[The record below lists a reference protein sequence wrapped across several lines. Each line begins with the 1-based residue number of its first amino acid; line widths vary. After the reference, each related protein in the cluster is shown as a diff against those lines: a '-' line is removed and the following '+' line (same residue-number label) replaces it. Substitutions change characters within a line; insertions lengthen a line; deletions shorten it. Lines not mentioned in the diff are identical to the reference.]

1 MAPRGRPPKPVE
13 QLKRTGTYRKDRHQ
27 QRTTTMTVGS
37 PDLSVIEGLD
47 ALAIFHTTLSAG
59 WPWFVDTDSAA
70 VVMLREAL
78 EERAEIRAM
87 YPAGSKERRGIDEQ
101 IGRQLSALGFDP
113 ASRARLG
120 LAEVKAASKLDEIR
134 QRRAAAGLATPVPI
148 PGYTD

>member
-47 ALAIFHTTLSAG
+47 ALGIFQSTLQAG

-78 EERAEIRAM
+78 EERAEIRTM
-87 YPAGSKERRGIDEQ
+87 YPPGSKTRREIDEQ
-101 IGRQLSALGFDP
+101 IARKLSALVG
-113 ASRARLG
+113 AW
-120 LAEVKAASKLDEIR
+120 V
-134 QRRAAAGLATPVPI
+134 
-148 PGYTD
+148 